1 MSIKKFS
8 FNRALCA
15 TADAHFFKTII
26 TRRVM
31 LPTRK
36 IGPLGSVVPNKFV
49 PQYRPSISSTPKP
62 VSEPPKS
69 SGTLEPFVQNTPPT
83 NNKNNQPL
91 TQYASVDQLLS
102 ISNVSNKEDVPKK
115 VHFGE
120 NQILTAPFQPATV
133 QSNQPKQPHTTP
145 QQEFHA
151 IAQATPSAFHEEDD
165 LDASFFFE
173 GKAGPQTSANTNS
186 SSSSSFRSFAPNI
199 PGNSSSRATNS
210 SEFAHSNL
218 TIHPAAVLETR
229 TGDFGEYLPLEN
241 NPETR
246 KRKSDGSSGED
257 GNTNKTDLST
267 VSTSKKAKASS
278 SSNSTKKK
286 SKSPKQHPI
295 KPLFPISYLKL
306 IHHPLANELDI
317 VSIQKMVKHQRIMTQ
332 LRLGPTGIPGIQFT
346 NYDNRAVIT
355 AIHPVFFTDSPN
367 GKYKLQLYDVIISVN
382 HLDAKN
388 CTFDQLMRSLNHI
401 NDMWDGGESREA
413 NNSSTNNS
421 NVDANLEN
429 NNLREGTDSI
439 PPKTTSEQI
448 MSAFTVNTNIYI
460 SDLNDPNYHSNR
472 SSLKN
477 AIIESMACV
486 VFGRI
491 ENVAQ

>member
-1 MSIKKFS
+1 
-8 FNRALCA
+8 
-15 TADAHFFKTII
+15 
-26 TRRVM
+26 M

-62 VSEPPKS
+62 VSEQPKS
-69 SGTLEPFVQNTPPT
+69 SGTLQPFVQNTPPT
-83 NNKNNQPL
+83 NNTKDQPL

-102 ISNVSNKEDVPKK
+102 ISNVSNKEDLPKK

-120 NQILTAPFQPATV
+120 NQILTAPFQPAV
-133 QSNQPKQPHTTP
+133 QSNQPKQPHSTP

-151 IAQATPSAFHEEDD
+151 IAQATPSVFHEDDD

-173 GKAGPQTSANTNS
+173 GKAGPQTSTNTNS

-218 TIHPAAVLETR
+218 TIHPAAVLDTR
-229 TGDFGEYLPLEN
+229 GGDFGEYLPSES

-246 KRKSDGSSGED
+246 KRKSDGSNGED
-257 GNTNKTDLST
+257 GNTNKTDSST

-278 SSNSTKKK
+278 NSNSTKKK

-317 VSIQKMVKHQRIMTQ
+317 VSVQKMVKHQRIMTQ

-388 CTFDQLMRSLNHI
+388 CSFDQLMRALNHI

-413 NNSSTNNS
+413 NSSSTCSS
-421 NVDANLEN
+421 NVDDPLEN
-429 NNLREGTDSI
+429 NNVRESPDSA